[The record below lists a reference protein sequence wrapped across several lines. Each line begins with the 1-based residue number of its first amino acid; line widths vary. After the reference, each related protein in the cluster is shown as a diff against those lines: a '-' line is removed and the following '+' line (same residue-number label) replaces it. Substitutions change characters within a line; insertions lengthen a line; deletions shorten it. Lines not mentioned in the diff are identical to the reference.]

1 VTAARREVRSVNS
14 TALFLIVVG
23 ALAVLLALR
32 YLDWYDVTDTATDS
46 SGNVR
51 FASLHS
57 SADQLGGAGVA
68 TAYFD
73 WLAWTLLLAVVVV
86 GGLAN
91 APWPPADGLRV
102 AGFFLGVLGV
112 VATWYALAQHFNATG
127 SRHSVFY
134 HSTWGVWGALAG
146 FAITAVGAVLGPRT
160 DRTD

>member
-1 VTAARREVRSVNS
+1 VTATRREERSVNS
-14 TALFLIVVG
+14 TGIFLLVVG
-23 ALAVLLALR
+23 AVAVLLALR
-32 YLDWYDVTDTATDS
+32 YLDWYDVTDTAADS

-51 FASLHS
+51 FASLHA

-68 TAYFD
+68 TAYFG
-73 WLAWTLLLAVVVV
+73 WLAWALLVAVLVV

-102 AGFFLGVLGV
+102 TGFLLGFLGV

-127 SRHSVFY
+127 STHNVFY

-146 FAITAVGAVLGPRT
+146 FAITALGAVLGPRT